1 MLLQNSLLGYDNS
14 LGRKLN
20 LENIMNLK
28 QKLARRIHNVLSN
41 TELMTEN
48 MRSPKT
54 IGLAW
59 VARTL
64 MNYSNAQ
71 VSIDIV
77 NKMKIKKTD
86 HVLELGVGNGMAIK
100 EIAKISGNNVIG
112 VEISAEF
119 RRNLLKMKLPEN
131 VVILGNDAKDL
142 STEISD
148 GSIDKL
154 LAINVIYFLKPIG
167 EYILEF
173 KRILKKGGIGYLGC
187 KFESIKNFDVE
198 VAPNRSEKEII
209 SQLSKVGFNV
219 SSEFIDLGED
229 RSRYTLI
236 QFQK

>member
-1 MLLQNSLLGYDNS
+1 MDFKIFIARQIHKFLQ
-14 LGRKLN
+14 
-20 LENIMNLK
+20 
-28 QKLARRIHNVLSN
+28 H
-41 TELMTEN
+41 TEWMTEN

-77 NKMKIKKTD
+77 NRMNLKKTD
-86 HVLELGVGNGMAIK
+86 HVLELGVGNGLAIK
-100 EIAKISGNNVIG
+100 EIAKISENKIIG
-112 VEISAEF
+112 IEISAEF
-119 RRNLLKMKLPEN
+119 RKKLLNMKLPKN
-131 VVILGNDAKDL
+131 IVILENDAKDL
-142 STEISD
+142 SNEIPD

-154 LAINVIYFLKPIG
+154 LAINVIYFLKPIE

-187 KFESIKNFDVE
+187 KFESIKNFDIE
-198 VAPNRSEKEII
+198 VAPNRDEGAII
-209 SQLSKVGFNV
+209 TQLLNLGFSA

-236 QFQK
+236 KFEKL

>member
-1 MLLQNSLLGYDNS
+1 MDFKIFTARQIHKFLQ
-14 LGRKLN
+14 
-20 LENIMNLK
+20 
-28 QKLARRIHNVLSN
+28 H
-41 TELMTEN
+41 TEWMTEN

-77 NKMKIKKTD
+77 NRMKLKKTD
-86 HVLELGVGNGMAIK
+86 HVLELGVGNGLAIK
-100 EIAKISGNNVIG
+100 EIAKISENKIIG
-112 VEISAEF
+112 IEISAEF
-119 RRNLLKMKLPEN
+119 RKKLLNKQLPKN
-131 VVILGNDAKDL
+131 IVILENDAKDL
-142 STEISD
+142 SKEIPD

-154 LAINVIYFLKPIG
+154 LAINVIYFLKPIE

-187 KFESIKNFDVE
+187 KFESIKNFDIE
-198 VAPNRSEKEII
+198 VAPNRDEGAII
-209 SQLSKVGFNV
+209 TQLLNLGFKA
-219 SSEFIDLGED
+219 SSNFIDLGED

-236 QFQK
+236 QFEKQ

>member
-1 MLLQNSLLGYDNS
+1 MHDHDTSNPSKIKYCREYLMDFKIFIARQIHKLLQ
-14 LGRKLN
+14 
-20 LENIMNLK
+20 
-28 QKLARRIHNVLSN
+28 H
-41 TELMTEN
+41 TEWMTEN

-77 NKMKIKKTD
+77 NRMNLKKTD
-86 HVLELGVGNGMAIK
+86 HVLELGVGNGLAIK
-100 EIAKISGNNVIG
+100 EIAKISENKIIG
-112 VEISAEF
+112 IEISAEF
-119 RRNLLKMKLPEN
+119 RKKLLNKQLPKN
-131 VVILGNDAKDL
+131 IVILENDAKDL
-142 STEISD
+142 SNEIPD

-154 LAINVIYFLKPIG
+154 LAINVIYFLKPIE

-187 KFESIKNFDVE
+187 KFESIKNFDIE
-198 VAPNRSEKEII
+198 VAPNRDEKAII
-209 SQLSKVGFNV
+209 SQLSKLGFNA
-219 SSEFIDLGED
+219 SSDFIDLGED

-236 QFQK
+236 KFEKL

>member
-1 MLLQNSLLGYDNS
+1 MDFKILIARQIHKFLQ
-14 LGRKLN
+14 
-20 LENIMNLK
+20 
-28 QKLARRIHNVLSN
+28 H
-41 TELMTEN
+41 TEWMTEN

-77 NKMKIKKTD
+77 KRMDLKKTD
-86 HVLELGVGNGMAIK
+86 HVLELGVGNGLAIK
-100 EIAKISGNNVIG
+100 EIAKISENKIIG
-112 VEISAEF
+112 IEISAEF
-119 RRNLLKMKLPEN
+119 RKKLLNKQLPKN
-131 VVILGNDAKDL
+131 IVILENDAKDL
-142 STEISD
+142 SNEIPD

-154 LAINVIYFLKPIG
+154 LAINVIYFLKPIE

-187 KFESIKNFDVE
+187 KFESIKNFDIE
-198 VAPNRSEKEII
+198 VAPNRDEGAII
-209 SQLSKVGFNV
+209 TQLLNLGFSA

>member
-1 MLLQNSLLGYDNS
+1 MDFKIFIARQIHKFLQ
-14 LGRKLN
+14 
-20 LENIMNLK
+20 
-28 QKLARRIHNVLSN
+28 H
-41 TELMTEN
+41 TEWMTEN

-77 NKMKIKKTD
+77 NRMNLKKTD
-86 HVLELGVGNGMAIK
+86 HVLELGVGNGLAIK
-100 EIAKISGNNVIG
+100 EIAKISENKIIG
-112 VEISAEF
+112 IEISAEF
-119 RRNLLKMKLPEN
+119 RKKLLNKQLPKN
-131 VVILGNDAKDL
+131 IVILENDAKDL
-142 STEISD
+142 SNEIPD

-154 LAINVIYFLKPIG
+154 LAINVIYFLKPIE

-173 KRILKKGGIGYLGC
+173 KRILKRGGIGYLGC
-187 KFESIKNFDVE
+187 KFESIKNFDIE
-198 VAPNRSEKEII
+198 VAPNRDEGAII
-209 SQLSKVGFNV
+209 TQLLNLGFSA

-236 QFQK
+236 KFEKL

>member
-1 MLLQNSLLGYDNS
+1 MPF
-14 LGRKLN
+14 KV
-20 LENIMNLK
+20 II
-28 QKLARRIHNVLSN
+28 ARWIHQILRH

-64 MNYSNAQ
+64 MHYSNAQ

-77 NKMKIKKTD
+77 NRMKLKEPD
-86 HVLELGVGNGMAIK
+86 NVLELGVGNGLAIK
-100 EIAKISGNNVIG
+100 EIAKIIG
-112 VEISAEF
+112 KPIIGIEISAEF
-119 RRNLLKMKLPEN
+119 RRNLRKMKLPKN
-131 VVILGNDAKDL
+131 IVILENDAKDL
-142 STEISD
+142 SNEIPD

-154 LAINVIYFLKPIG
+154 LAINVIYFLKPIE
-167 EYILEF
+167 EYIVEF

-187 KFESIKNFDVE
+187 KFESVKNFDIE
-198 VAPNRSEKEII
+198 VAPNRDEREII
-209 SQLSKVGFNV
+209 SQLSNVGFNA

-236 QFQK
+236 KFEKQ

>member
-1 MLLQNSLLGYDNS
+1 MNFKLFVARQIHKFLQ
-14 LGRKLN
+14 
-20 LENIMNLK
+20 
-28 QKLARRIHNVLSN
+28 H
-41 TELMTEN
+41 TEWMTEN

-77 NKMKIKKTD
+77 NRMNLKTTD
-86 HVLELGVGNGMAIK
+86 HVLELGVGNGLAIK
-100 EIAKISGNNVIG
+100 EIAKISENKIIG
-112 VEISAEF
+112 IEISAEF
-119 RRNLLKMKLPEN
+119 RKKLLNKQLPKN
-131 VVILGNDAKDL
+131 IVILENDAKDL
-142 STEISD
+142 SKEIPD

-154 LAINVIYFLKPIG
+154 LAINVIYFLKPIE

-187 KFESIKNFDVE
+187 KFESIKNFDIE
-198 VAPNRSEKEII
+198 VAPNRDEKAII
-209 SQLSKVGFNV
+209 SQLSKLGFSA

-236 QFQK
+236 KFEKL

>member
-1 MLLQNSLLGYDNS
+1 M
-14 LGRKLN
+14 KL
-20 LENIMNLK
+20 
-28 QKLARRIHNVLSN
+28 KLIVARWIHKFLIH

-77 NKMKIKKTD
+77 NRMKLKKTD
-86 HVLELGVGNGMAIK
+86 HVLELGVGNGLAIK
-100 EIAKISGNNVIG
+100 EIAKISGNNIIG

-119 RRNLLKMKLPEN
+119 RKNLLKMKLPKN
-131 VVILGNDAKDL
+131 IVILENDAKDL
-142 STEISD
+142 SNKVPD

-154 LAINVIYFLKPIG
+154 LAINVIYFLKPIE

-187 KFESIKNFDVE
+187 KFESIKNFDIE
-198 VAPNRSEKEII
+198 VAPNRNEREII
-209 SQLSKVGFNV
+209 SQLLSVGFNA

-236 QFQK
+236 QFEKK

>member
-1 MLLQNSLLGYDNS
+1 MNFKLFVARQIHKFLQ
-14 LGRKLN
+14 
-20 LENIMNLK
+20 
-28 QKLARRIHNVLSN
+28 H

-77 NKMKIKKTD
+77 NRMKLKKTD
-86 HVLELGVGNGMAIK
+86 NVLELGVGNGLAIK
-100 EIAKISGNNVIG
+100 EIAKICENNIIG
-112 VEISAEF
+112 LEISAEF
-119 RRNLLKMKLPEN
+119 RRNLLKMKLPKN
-131 VVILGNDAKDL
+131 IVILENDAKDL
-142 STEISD
+142 SNEIPN

-154 LAINVIYFLKPIG
+154 LAINVIYFLKPIT

-187 KFESIKNFDVE
+187 KFESIKNFDIE
-198 VAPNRSEKEII
+198 VAPNRNEREII
-209 SQLSKVGFNV
+209 TQLSSVGFKV
-219 SSEFIDLGED
+219 SSEFVDLGED
-229 RSRYTLI
+229 RSRYTFI
-236 QFQK
+236 RFEKQ

>member
-1 MLLQNSLLGYDNS
+1 M
-14 LGRKLN
+14 KL
-20 LENIMNLK
+20 
-28 QKLARRIHNVLSN
+28 KLIVARWIHKFLIH

-77 NKMKIKKTD
+77 NRMKLKKTD
-86 HVLELGVGNGMAIK
+86 HVLELGVGNGLAIK
-100 EIAKISGNNVIG
+100 EIAKISGINIIG
-112 VEISAEF
+112 IEISAEF
-119 RRNLLKMKLPEN
+119 RRNLLKMKLPKN
-131 VVILGNDAKDL
+131 IVILENDAKDL
-142 STEISD
+142 SDEIPD

-154 LAINVIYFLKPIG
+154 LAINVIYFLKPIE

-187 KFESIKNFDVE
+187 KFESIKNFDIE
-198 VAPNRSEKEII
+198 VAPNRDEGAII
-209 SQLSKVGFNV
+209 TQLLNLGFSA

-236 QFQK
+236 KFEKL

>member
-1 MLLQNSLLGYDNS
+1 MDFKIFTARQIHKFLQ
-14 LGRKLN
+14 
-20 LENIMNLK
+20 
-28 QKLARRIHNVLSN
+28 H
-41 TELMTEN
+41 TEWMTEN

-77 NKMKIKKTD
+77 NRMNLKKTD
-86 HVLELGVGNGMAIK
+86 HVLELGVGNGLAIK
-100 EIAKISGNNVIG
+100 EIAKISENKIIG
-112 VEISAEF
+112 IEISAEF
-119 RRNLLKMKLPEN
+119 RKKLLNKQLPKN
-131 VVILGNDAKDL
+131 IVILENDAKDL
-142 STEISD
+142 SNEIPD

-154 LAINVIYFLKPIG
+154 LAINVIYFLKPIE

-187 KFESIKNFDVE
+187 KFESIKNFDIE
-198 VAPNRSEKEII
+198 VAPNRDEGAII
-209 SQLSKVGFNV
+209 TQLLNLGFSA

-236 QFQK
+236 KFEKL

>member
-1 MLLQNSLLGYDNS
+1 MDFKIFIARQTHKFLQ
-14 LGRKLN
+14 
-20 LENIMNLK
+20 
-28 QKLARRIHNVLSN
+28 H
-41 TELMTEN
+41 TEWMTEN

-77 NKMKIKKTD
+77 NRMNLKKTD
-86 HVLELGVGNGMAIK
+86 HVLELGVGNGLAIK
-100 EIAKISGNNVIG
+100 EIAKISENKIIG
-112 VEISAEF
+112 IEISAEF
-119 RRNLLKMKLPEN
+119 RRNLSRMKLPKN
-131 VVILGNDAKDL
+131 IVILENDAKDL
-142 STEISD
+142 SNEIPD

-154 LAINVIYFLKPIG
+154 LAINVIYFLKPIE

-173 KRILKKGGIGYLGC
+173 KRILKKEGIGYLGC

-198 VAPNRSEKEII
+198 VAPNRDEKEII
-209 SQLSKVGFNV
+209 SQLSNVGFNA
-219 SSEFIDLGED
+219 SSQFIDLGED

-236 QFQK
+236 QFEKQ

>member
-1 MLLQNSLLGYDNS
+1 M
-14 LGRKLN
+14 KLR
-20 LENIMNLK
+20 LIV
-28 QKLARRIHNVLSN
+28 ARWIHKFLIH

-77 NKMKIKKTD
+77 SRMKVKKTD
-86 HVLELGVGNGMAIK
+86 HVLELGVGNGLAIK
-100 EIAKISGNNVIG
+100 EIAKISGNNIIG

-119 RRNLLKMKLPEN
+119 RRNLLKMNLPKN
-131 VVILGNDAKDL
+131 IVILDNDAKDL
-142 STEISD
+142 SNKVSD

-154 LAINVIYFLKPIG
+154 LAINVIYFLKPI
-167 EYILEF
+167 EQYILEF

-187 KFESIKNFDVE
+187 KFESIKNFDIE
-198 VAPNRSEKEII
+198 VAPNKDKRAII
-209 SQLSKVGFNV
+209 STLSNLGFNV
-219 SSEFIDLGED
+219 SSEFVDLGED
-229 RSRYTLI
+229 RSRYTFI
-236 QFQK
+236 RFEKQ

>member
-1 MLLQNSLLGYDNS
+1 
-14 LGRKLN
+14 
-20 LENIMNLK
+20 MNFK
-28 QKLARRIHNVLSN
+28 TKIARQIHKALSN

-54 IGLAW
+54 LGLAW

-64 MNYSNAQ
+64 MNYSNEQ

-77 NKMKIKKTD
+77 NRMKLREPD
-86 HVLELGVGNGMAIK
+86 HVLELGVGNGLAIK
-100 EIAKISGNNVIG
+100 EIAKISGNKIIG
-112 VEISAEF
+112 VEISPEF
-119 RRNLLKMKLPEN
+119 RRNLKKMKLPKN
-131 VVILGNDAKDL
+131 IVILGNDAKDL
-142 STEISD
+142 SNEVHD

-154 LAINVIYFLKPIG
+154 LAINVIYFLKPIQ
-167 EYILEF
+167 EYIREF
-173 KRILKKGGIGYLGC
+173 KRILRKGGMGYLGC

-198 VAPNRSEKEII
+198 VAPNRSEREII

-236 QFQK
+236 QFEKQ

>member
-1 MLLQNSLLGYDNS
+1 MHDHDTSNPSKIKYCREYLMDFKIFIARQIHKFLQ
-14 LGRKLN
+14 
-20 LENIMNLK
+20 
-28 QKLARRIHNVLSN
+28 H
-41 TELMTEN
+41 TEWMTEN

-77 NKMKIKKTD
+77 NRMNLKKTD
-86 HVLELGVGNGMAIK
+86 HVLELGVGNGLAIK
-100 EIAKISGNNVIG
+100 EIAKISENKIIG
-112 VEISAEF
+112 IEISAEF
-119 RRNLLKMKLPEN
+119 RKKLLNKQLPKN
-131 VVILGNDAKDL
+131 IVILENDAKDL
-142 STEISD
+142 SKEIPD

-154 LAINVIYFLKPIG
+154 LAINVIYFLKPIE

-187 KFESIKNFDVE
+187 KFESIKNFDIE
-198 VAPNRSEKEII
+198 VAPNRDEGAII
-209 SQLSKVGFNV
+209 TQLLNLGFSA

-236 QFQK
+236 KFEKL

>member
-1 MLLQNSLLGYDNS
+1 
-14 LGRKLN
+14 
-20 LENIMNLK
+20 MNFK
-28 QKLARRIHNVLSN
+28 TKIARQIHKALSN

-54 IGLAW
+54 LGLAW

-64 MNYSNAQ
+64 MNYSNEQ

-77 NKMKIKKTD
+77 NRMKLSEPD
-86 HVLELGVGNGMAIK
+86 HVLELGVGNGLAIK
-100 EIAKISGNNVIG
+100 EIAKISGNKIIG
-112 VEISAEF
+112 VEISPEF
-119 RRNLLKMKLPEN
+119 RRNLKKMKLPKN
-131 VVILGNDAKDL
+131 IVILENDAKDL
-142 STEISD
+142 SNEVHD

-154 LAINVIYFLKPIG
+154 LAINVIYFLKPIKD
-167 EYILEF
+167 YILEF

-198 VAPNRSEKEII
+198 VAPNRSEREII

-236 QFQK
+236 QFEKQ

>member
-1 MLLQNSLLGYDNS
+1 MNFNLFVARQIHKFLQ
-14 LGRKLN
+14 
-20 LENIMNLK
+20 
-28 QKLARRIHNVLSN
+28 H

-77 NKMKIKKTD
+77 SRMKLKKTD
-86 HVLELGVGNGMAIK
+86 HVLELGVGNGLAIK
-100 EIAKISGNNVIG
+100 EIAKIIGNKIIG

-119 RRNLLKMKLPEN
+119 RRNLLKMKLPKN
-131 VVILGNDAKDL
+131 IVILENDAKDL
-142 STEISD
+142 RNKVPD

-154 LAINVIYFLKPIG
+154 LAINVIYFLKPV
-167 EYILEF
+167 EQYILEF

-187 KFESIKNFDVE
+187 KFESIKNFDIE
-198 VAPNRSEKEII
+198 VAPNRDEGAII
-209 SQLSKVGFNV
+209 TQLLNLGFSA

-236 QFQK
+236 KFEKL

>member
-1 MLLQNSLLGYDNS
+1 MDFKIFIARQTHKFLQ
-14 LGRKLN
+14 
-20 LENIMNLK
+20 
-28 QKLARRIHNVLSN
+28 H
-41 TELMTEN
+41 TEWMTEN

-77 NKMKIKKTD
+77 NRMDLKKTD
-86 HVLELGVGNGMAIK
+86 HVLELGVGNVLAIK
-100 EIAKISGNNVIG
+100 EMAKISENKIIG
-112 VEISAEF
+112 IEISAEF
-119 RRNLLKMKLPEN
+119 RKKLLNKQLPKN
-131 VVILGNDAKDL
+131 IVILENDAKDL
-142 STEISD
+142 SNEIPD

-154 LAINVIYFLKPIG
+154 LAINVIYFLKPIE

-187 KFESIKNFDVE
+187 KFESIKNFDIE
-198 VAPNRSEKEII
+198 VAPNRDERAII
-209 SQLSKVGFNV
+209 SQLSNLGFNA
-219 SSEFIDLGED
+219 SSDFLDLGED

-236 QFQK
+236 QFEKQ

>member
-1 MLLQNSLLGYDNS
+1 
-14 LGRKLN
+14 
-20 LENIMNLK
+20 MNLK
-28 QKLARRIHNVLSN
+28 LFVARWIHKCLIHS
-41 TELMTEN
+41 ELMTEN

-77 NKMKIKKTD
+77 NRMKLKKTD
-86 HVLELGVGNGMAIK
+86 NVLELGVGNGFAIK
-100 EIAKISGNNVIG
+100 EIAKISRNNIIG

-119 RRNLLKMKLPEN
+119 RRNLLKMKLPKN
-131 VVILGNDAKDL
+131 IVILENDAKDL
-142 STEISD
+142 SNRVPD

-154 LAINVIYFLKPIG
+154 LAINVIYFLKPV
-167 EYILEF
+167 EQYILEF

-187 KFESIKNFDVE
+187 KFESIKNFDIE
-198 VAPNRSEKEII
+198 VAPNRDERAII
-209 SQLSKVGFNV
+209 SQLSNLGFNA
-219 SSEFIDLGED
+219 SSDFIDLGED

-236 QFQK
+236 QFEKQ

>member
-1 MLLQNSLLGYDNS
+1 MDFKIFIARQIHKFLQ
-14 LGRKLN
+14 
-20 LENIMNLK
+20 
-28 QKLARRIHNVLSN
+28 H
-41 TELMTEN
+41 TEWMTEN

-77 NKMKIKKTD
+77 NRMNLEKTD
-86 HVLELGVGNGMAIK
+86 HVLELGVGNGLAIK
-100 EIAKISGNNVIG
+100 EIAKISENKIIG
-112 VEISAEF
+112 IEISAEF
-119 RRNLLKMKLPEN
+119 RKKLLNKKLPKN
-131 VVILGNDAKDL
+131 IVILENDAKDL
-142 STEISD
+142 SNEIPD

-154 LAINVIYFLKPIG
+154 LAINVIYFLKPIE

-187 KFESIKNFDVE
+187 KFESIKNFDIE
-198 VAPNRSEKEII
+198 VAPNRDEGAII
-209 SQLSKVGFNV
+209 TQLLNLGLST

-236 QFQK
+236 KFEKL

>member
-1 MLLQNSLLGYDNS
+1 MDFKIFIARQTHKFLQ
-14 LGRKLN
+14 
-20 LENIMNLK
+20 
-28 QKLARRIHNVLSN
+28 H
-41 TELMTEN
+41 TEWMTEN

-77 NKMKIKKTD
+77 NRMNLKTTD
-86 HVLELGVGNGMAIK
+86 HVLELGVGNGLAIK
-100 EIAKISGNNVIG
+100 EIAKISENKIIG
-112 VEISAEF
+112 IEISAEF
-119 RRNLLKMKLPEN
+119 RKKLLNKQLPKN
-131 VVILGNDAKDL
+131 IVILDNDAEDL
-142 STEISD
+142 SNEIPD

-154 LAINVIYFLKPIG
+154 LAINVIYFLKPIE

-187 KFESIKNFDVE
+187 KFESIKNFDIE
-198 VAPNRSEKEII
+198 VAPNRDEGAII
-209 SQLSKVGFNV
+209 TQLLKLGFSA

-236 QFQK
+236 KFEKL

>member
-1 MLLQNSLLGYDNS
+1 MNFKLIVARWIHKLL
-14 LGRKLN
+14 
-20 LENIMNLK
+20 
-28 QKLARRIHNVLSN
+28 IH

-48 MRSPKT
+48 MRAPKT

-77 NKMKIKKTD
+77 NKMKLKKTD
-86 HVLELGVGNGMAIK
+86 YVLELGVGNGLAIK
-100 EIAKISGNNVIG
+100 EIAKISGINIIG
-112 VEISAEF
+112 IEISAEF
-119 RRNLLKMKLPEN
+119 RRNLLKMKLPKN
-131 VVILGNDAKDL
+131 IVILENDAKDL
-142 STEISD
+142 SKEIPD

-154 LAINVIYFLKPIG
+154 LAINVIYFLKPIE

-187 KFESIKNFDVE
+187 KFESIKNFDIE
-198 VAPNRSEKEII
+198 VAPNRDEGAII
-209 SQLSKVGFNV
+209 TQLLNLGFSA

-236 QFQK
+236 KFEKL

>member
-1 MLLQNSLLGYDNS
+1 MDFKVSIARQIHKFLQ
-14 LGRKLN
+14 
-20 LENIMNLK
+20 
-28 QKLARRIHNVLSN
+28 H

-54 IGLAW
+54 LGLAW

-77 NKMKIKKTD
+77 NRMKLKKTD
-86 HVLELGVGNGMAIK
+86 HVLELGVGNGLAIK
-100 EIAKISGNNVIG
+100 EIAKISENKIIG
-112 VEISAEF
+112 IEISAEF
-119 RRNLLKMKLPEN
+119 RKKLLNKQLPKN
-131 VVILGNDAKDL
+131 IVILENDAKDL
-142 STEISD
+142 SNEIPD

-154 LAINVIYFLKPIG
+154 LAINVIYFLKPIE

-187 KFESIKNFDVE
+187 KFESIKNFDIE
-198 VAPNRSEKEII
+198 VAPNRDEKAII
-209 SQLSKVGFNV
+209 SQLSNLGFSA

-236 QFQK
+236 KFEKL

>member
-1 MLLQNSLLGYDNS
+1 MDFKIFIARQIHKFLQ
-14 LGRKLN
+14 
-20 LENIMNLK
+20 
-28 QKLARRIHNVLSN
+28 H
-41 TELMTEN
+41 TEWMTEN

-77 NKMKIKKTD
+77 NRMNLKTTD
-86 HVLELGVGNGMAIK
+86 HVLELGVGNGLAIK
-100 EIAKISGNNVIG
+100 EIAKISENKIIG
-112 VEISAEF
+112 IEISAEF
-119 RRNLLKMKLPEN
+119 RKKLLNKQLPKN
-131 VVILGNDAKDL
+131 IVILENYAKDL
-142 STEISD
+142 SNKIPD

-154 LAINVIYFLKPIG
+154 LAINVIYFLKPIE

-187 KFESIKNFDVE
+187 KFESIKNFDIE
-198 VAPNRSEKEII
+198 VAPNRDEGAII
-209 SQLSKVGFNV
+209 TQLLNLGFSA

-236 QFQK
+236 KFEKL

>member
-1 MLLQNSLLGYDNS
+1 M
-14 LGRKLN
+14 KL
-20 LENIMNLK
+20 
-28 QKLARRIHNVLSN
+28 KLIVARWIHKFLIH

-77 NKMKIKKTD
+77 SRMKLKKTD
-86 HVLELGVGNGMAIK
+86 HVLELGVGNGLAIR
-100 EIAKISGNNVIG
+100 EIAKIIGNKIIG

-119 RRNLLKMKLPEN
+119 RRNLLKMKLPKN
-131 VVILGNDAKDL
+131 IVILENDAKDL
-142 STEISD
+142 SNKVPD

-154 LAINVIYFLKPIG
+154 LAINVIYFLKPIE

-187 KFESIKNFDVE
+187 SFESIKNFDIE
-198 VAPNRSEKEII
+198 VAPNRDEKAII
-209 SQLSKVGFNV
+209 SQLSNLGFSA

-236 QFQK
+236 QFEKQ

>member
-1 MLLQNSLLGYDNS
+1 MDFKIFIARQIHKFLQ
-14 LGRKLN
+14 
-20 LENIMNLK
+20 
-28 QKLARRIHNVLSN
+28 H
-41 TELMTEN
+41 TEWMTEN

-77 NKMKIKKTD
+77 SRMKLEKTD
-86 HVLELGVGNGMAIK
+86 HVLELGVGNGLAIK
-100 EIAKISGNNVIG
+100 EIAKIIGNKIIG

-119 RRNLLKMKLPEN
+119 RKKLLNKQLPKN
-131 VVILGNDAKDL
+131 IVILENDAKDL
-142 STEISD
+142 SKEIPD

-154 LAINVIYFLKPIG
+154 LAINVIYFLKPIE

-187 KFESIKNFDVE
+187 KFESIKNFDIE
-198 VAPNRSEKEII
+198 VAPNRDEGAII
-209 SQLSKVGFNV
+209 TQLLNLGFSA

-236 QFQK
+236 KFEKL

>member
-1 MLLQNSLLGYDNS
+1 MNFKLIVARWIHKLL
-14 LGRKLN
+14 
-20 LENIMNLK
+20 
-28 QKLARRIHNVLSN
+28 IH

-48 MRSPKT
+48 MRSPQT

-77 NKMKIKKTD
+77 NKMKLKKTD
-86 HVLELGVGNGMAIK
+86 YVLELGVGNGLAIK
-100 EIAKISGNNVIG
+100 EIAKISGINIIG
-112 VEISAEF
+112 IEISAEF
-119 RRNLLKMKLPEN
+119 RRNLLKMKLPKN
-131 VVILGNDAKDL
+131 IVILENDAKDL
-142 STEISD
+142 SKEIPD

-154 LAINVIYFLKPIG
+154 LAINVIYFLKPIE

-187 KFESIKNFDVE
+187 KFESIKNFDIE
-198 VAPNRSEKEII
+198 VAPNRDEGAII
-209 SQLSKVGFNV
+209 TQLLNLGFSA

-236 QFQK
+236 KFEKL

>member
-1 MLLQNSLLGYDNS
+1 MDFKIFIARQTHKFLQ
-14 LGRKLN
+14 
-20 LENIMNLK
+20 
-28 QKLARRIHNVLSN
+28 H
-41 TELMTEN
+41 TEWMTEN

-77 NKMKIKKTD
+77 NRMNLKKTD
-86 HVLELGVGNGMAIK
+86 HVLELGVGNGLAIK
-100 EIAKISGNNVIG
+100 EIAKISENKIIG
-112 VEISAEF
+112 IEISAEF
-119 RRNLLKMKLPEN
+119 RKKLLNKQLPKN
-131 VVILGNDAKDL
+131 IVILENDAKDL
-142 STEISD
+142 SNEIPD

-154 LAINVIYFLKPIG
+154 LAINVIYFLKPIE

-187 KFESIKNFDVE
+187 KFESIKNFDIE
-198 VAPNRSEKEII
+198 VAPNRDEGAII
-209 SQLSKVGFNV
+209 TQLLNLGFSA

-236 QFQK
+236 KFEKL

>member
-1 MLLQNSLLGYDNS
+1 
-14 LGRKLN
+14 
-20 LENIMNLK
+20 MNFK
-28 QKLARRIHNVLSN
+28 TKIARQIHKTLSN

-54 IGLAW
+54 LGLAW

-64 MNYSNAQ
+64 MNYSNEQ

-77 NKMKIKKTD
+77 NRMKLSEPD
-86 HVLELGVGNGMAIK
+86 HVLELGVGNGLAIK
-100 EIAKISGNNVIG
+100 EIAKISGNKIIG
-112 VEISAEF
+112 VEISPEF
-119 RRNLLKMKLPEN
+119 RRNLKKMKLPKN
-131 VVILGNDAKDL
+131 IVILGNDAKDL
-142 STEISD
+142 SNEVHD

-154 LAINVIYFLKPIG
+154 LAINVIYFLKPIK

-173 KRILKKGGIGYLGC
+173 KRILKKGGMGYLGC

-198 VAPNRSEKEII
+198 VAPNKSEREII

-236 QFQK
+236 QFEKQ